1 MSVIEPFG
9 DFFGRLGTFS
19 GKKCARLGWSIC
31 EDRAPCTKAYHGSI
45 GTLALLSLIISH
57 NF

>member
-1 MSVIEPFG
+1 MSIIEP
-9 DFFGRLGTFS
+9 FGRLGTFS